1 MRRLC
6 GIALAAAL
14 LLCCILTSFL
24 SLGSSDAPF
33 FSLSFSLQEY
43 DCDTL
48 MTSALTKHHVRA
60 VDAAA
65 LREEVRAELEKEYLK
80 HLNFK

>member
-1 MRRLC
+1 
-6 GIALAAAL
+6 
-14 LLCCILTSFL
+14 
-24 SLGSSDAPF
+24 
-33 FSLSFSLQEY
+33 
-43 DCDTL
+43 

-60 VDAAA
+60 VDASA